1 MFERLRATRGT
12 RIAVGFSIG
21 VLFGFL
27 LDKGRVTRF
36 DVILGQLLLE
46 DFTVLKVMMTAALV
60 GMIGVYGMRARGL
73 VRLRPK
79 PGSWGAT
86 GLGGLLFGAGFA
98 LLGYCPGTVAGAV
111 GHGALDA
118 LFGGAAGMLI
128 GSWIFAALYP
138 PLRKSVLERGA
149 FPALTLPELLGAPP
163 GRVVPAAAAVIAAAL
178 ALIEW
183 AGL

>member
-1 MFERLRATRGT
+1 MLDRLRAARGPQ
-12 RIAVGFSIG
+12 IGVGFG
-21 VLFGFL
+21 LGALFGFL
-27 LDKGRVTRF
+27 LDKSGVTRF
-36 DVILGQLLLE
+36 DVIAGQLLLE

-60 GMIGVYGMRARGL
+60 GMIGVYGMRARGWA
-73 VRLRPK
+73 RLHPK

-86 GLGGLLFGAGFA
+86 GLGGLLFGVGFA

-118 LFGGAAGMLI
+118 LFGGAVGMLI
-128 GSWIFAALYP
+128 GSGLFAALYP
-138 PLRKSVLERGA
+138 AIRARVLERGA

-163 GRVVPAAAAVIAAAL
+163 RLVVPAAAAVLAAL
-178 ALIEW
+178 LVAIEW